1 MSRDPA
7 LRLTDY
13 LGHILDAI
21 ARARRYTAGMDRDE
35 FGRQDLVQ
43 DAVVRNLEVIG
54 EAAHNILR
62 RYPAF
67 ASANPELPWTSAY
80 EMRNAL
86 AHGYYRVD
94 LDVVWRTLLGELPD
108 LEVRIR
114 TLRGSLPAGEDP

>member
-1 MSRDPA
+1 MSPDATP
-7 LRLTDY
+7 RLPDY
-13 LGHILDAI
+13 LDHILDAI
-21 ARARRYTAGMDRDE
+21 ARVRRYTAGMDRPE
-35 FGRQDLVQ
+35 FVRQELVQ

-67 ASANPELPWTSAY
+67 ASTNAELPWTSAY

-94 LDVVWRTLLGELPD
+94 LDVVWRTLIDDLPD
-108 LEVRIR
+108 LEARIR
-114 TLRGSLPAGEDP
+114 ALRGFTPEG